1 MVRTRSE
8 LEQLSKH
15 EKIDEL
21 MNIEDISSK
30 LANTTTQFDDFIR
43 RFEIL
48 SSELAVSKNCNRLL
62 SERIIQLKRNTV
74 NNTQYYRRELTEVR
88 SAPASISNEDL

>member
-62 SERIIQLKRNTV
+62 SERIIQLKRNAV
-74 NNTQYYRRELTEVR
+74 NNTQYYRRE
-88 SAPASISNEDL
+88 